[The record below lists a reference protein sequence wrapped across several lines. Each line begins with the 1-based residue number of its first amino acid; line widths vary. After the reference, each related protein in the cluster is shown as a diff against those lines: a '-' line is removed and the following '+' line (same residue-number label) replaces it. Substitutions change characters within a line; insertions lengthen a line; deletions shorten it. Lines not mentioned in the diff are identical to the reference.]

1 MNDANQQSAHL
12 ELIVKDSRSEY
23 IKPCL
28 ESLASWSN
36 TIGISIPIEP

>member
-1 MNDANQQSAHL
+1 MNHDTQEVNL
-12 ELIVKDSRSEY
+12 ELASQESRSEY

-28 ESLASWSN
+28 ELLASWSN